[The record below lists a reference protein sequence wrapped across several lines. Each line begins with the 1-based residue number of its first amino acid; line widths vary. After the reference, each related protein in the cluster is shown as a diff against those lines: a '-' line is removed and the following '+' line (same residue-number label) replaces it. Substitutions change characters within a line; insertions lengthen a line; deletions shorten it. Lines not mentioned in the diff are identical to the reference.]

1 MESTAIVTG
10 GSRGL
15 GRAYCVALA
24 AAGFNVV
31 VADLLDTQEAVGD
44 IEAAGGRAIGVH
56 ADISSAADND
66 ALAAATVD
74 AFGTIDVLI
83 NNAAYFSE
91 TTRGPFWSSADP
103 IIPDSAEDS
112 AERFVGLVLADSAYP
127 SGEALHAFAA
137 TGYDTAVNPNQT
149 PSRASQAASPETT

>member
-91 TTRGPFWSSADP
+91 TTRGSLDRRLDQRPRESEPPVAATALDQSTSKELTSRLGWPQCAR
-103 IIPDSAEDS
+103 AL
-112 AERFVGLVLADSAYP
+112 RGLVP
-127 SGEALHAFAA
+127 
-137 TGYDTAVNPNQT
+137 
-149 PSRASQAASPETT
+149 